1 MINVILAEDHH
12 IVRKGIRSLLETDI
26 NFNITGE
33 ATNGSEVLDL
43 LGKGIPADIVLADMN
58 MPLLNGLELTA
69 QLKMKF
75 PLIKVIILSALD
87 HEKYVINA
95 FKNGADG
102 YLLKN
107 VSQDELVFAIKHIFQ
122 YTQYICAELTIRL
135 MDRLRSVPDLLMSEN
150 INNIEF
156 SSIEIEIL
164 SLIAE
169 GFTNQEVADKIFTS
183 KRTIENHRQNL
194 IDRTGSRNTVALIRY
209 AMLNGVI

>member
-1 MINVILAEDHH
+1 M
-12 IVRKGIRSLLETDI
+12 
-26 NFNITGE
+26 
-33 ATNGSEVLDL
+33 
-43 LGKGIPADIVLADMN
+43 
-58 MPLLNGLELTA
+58 
-69 QLKMKF
+69 
-75 PLIKVIILSALD
+75 
-87 HEKYVINA
+87 
-95 FKNGADG
+95 
-102 YLLKN
+102 
-107 VSQDELVFAIKHIFQ
+107 VFAIKHIFQ